1 MRELGASS
9 LPLSQPVVQDGV
21 EMDPGYEAT
30 SRSIWP
36 SIYPALL
43 ELVRAHRS
51 TIVFVN
57 NRRLAE
63 RLAALASTSWRGRTP
78 KAVSPRSIERLR
90 GRTTARS
97 PASSAS

>member
-1 MRELGASS
+1 MPGAR
-9 LPLSQPVVQDGV
+9 LSQPVLPDGV
-21 EMDPGYEAT
+21 EMTSGYEPTA
-30 SRSIWP
+30 RSIWP

-63 RLAALASTSWRGRTP
+63 RLALADQRARRGGG
-78 KAVSPRSIERLR
+78 RSERR
-90 GRTTARS
+90 ATASERSRVRTTARW
-97 PASSAS
+97 PASSD